1 MDENEAFVKWLRE
14 LGMLEEACSV
24 GKTYMVNPKANKVL
38 TELMRFFKS
47 KSDASYAFNL
57 KAGLECRPYK
67 FVMHPNPPYLK
78 HYFFGVTTDVD
89 GIGFSA
95 ELLAEL
101 NEIGQGLMSLSFTGN
116 EDNSVTMHIEIRD
129 YYIELKP
136 NQN

>member
-1 MDENEAFVKWLRE
+1 
-14 LGMLEEACSV
+14 
-24 GKTYMVNPKANKVL
+24 MVNPKANKVL

-89 GIGFSA
+89 GISLS
-95 ELLAEL
+95 ENEIVQL
-101 NEIGQGLMSLSFTGN
+101 NEICQGMAGISFVGN
-116 EDNSVTMHIEIRD
+116 ESGSVTMNIEIRD